1 VRKTGGVDEQT
12 EVRVG
17 DEHGVE
23 LEVAAVERAVVYECR

>member
-1 VRKTGGVDEQT
+1 VRKSRGVDEET

-23 LEVAAVERAVVYECR
+23 LEVGTVERAVVYE